1 METTTI
7 EQRMERI
14 ERELDAL
21 KHQVLD
27 LKPQAK
33 DWRSTVGKMPD
44 DELSRNAERLSREW
58 REQANKPSPE
68 SHSSVFSH
76 A

>member
-14 ERELDAL
+14 EREFDAL

-33 DWRSTVGKMPD
+33 DWRSTVGTMLD
-44 DELSRNAERLSREW
+44 DALSRSAERLGREW
-58 REQANKPSPE
+58 RKQANKD
-68 SHSSVFSH
+68 
-76 A
+76 

>member
-7 EQRMERI
+7 EQRMARI
-14 ERELDAL
+14 EREFDAL

-33 DWRSTVGKMPD
+33 DWRRTVGTMPD
-44 DELSRNAERLSREW
+44 DELSRSAERLGREW
-58 REQANKPSPE
+58 REQANKE
-68 SHSSVFSH
+68 
-76 A
+76 